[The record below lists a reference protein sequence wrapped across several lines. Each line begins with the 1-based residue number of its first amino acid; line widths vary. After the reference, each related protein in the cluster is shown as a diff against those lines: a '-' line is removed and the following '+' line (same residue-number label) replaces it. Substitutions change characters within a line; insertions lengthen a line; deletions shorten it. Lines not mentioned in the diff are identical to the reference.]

1 MGKWTRRA
9 LLATGGLA
17 GGALLV
23 GVGVVAF
30 APNRL
35 ALRPDAA
42 GGQLATWV
50 RLTPSGEVV
59 AIVPHA
65 DLGQGTHTALAMM
78 LAEELDADWA
88 RVRVEEAPATDDY
101 ANGHVLRGFLGGA
114 LQLPRMLDRGAD
126 WSAFKLT
133 QLLDFQITGGSVS
146 VRGTGWYGLRVAG
159 AAARDMLLRA
169 AAASWSVPVAELATR
184 DSRITHAGSGRSAGY
199 AEFIEAATQLEPP
212 QRPALKAPADYRIV
226 GTPRHRFD
234 VPAKVDG
241 TAVYAADVRLPGM
254 LHAALLAAPVFGG
267 RLESVDPAPALAR
280 AGVRRVVE
288 LEQAV
293 AVVAET
299 TWQAQTALAALAPR
313 FGTAGHESFTSAA
326 WAAQQ
331 QQALRSAKGDEDYV
345 SGDVDAAMAG
355 AARRVEAEY
364 SVPYLYHA
372 TMEPMSATVRI
383 ADGRAEI
390 WTGVQDPLQTRRRVA
405 KVSGIDP
412 ERITV
417 HNHPSGGGF
426 GRRMPLEGDYVEQ
439 ATRIAMAAAPAPVK
453 LLWSREQ
460 DLRHCFYRPAVSAR
474 FEGAVSADG
483 APLAWR
489 GRFTGRSE
497 GPAARPLYRIPNQDI
512 RGVPMQSHVP
522 EGPWRSVAF
531 SQHGFFV
538 EAFVDELAHAAGADP
553 LEFRLAH
560 LGDRARHRAVL
571 ERLAALSSWRTTPRS
586 GVEADTGLRRGR
598 GVALVESFGSIVAE
612 TCDVT
617 VAADG
622 TVRVER
628 VAAVVDCGIVV
639 NPDTARAQIEGGVLF
654 GLSAALGEQITLE
667 GGQVVQQN
675 FHDYPLLRIGEA
687 PAVDVEFVAST
698 AAPGG
703 LGEPGTPPIAA
714 ALVNAVFAAT
724 GVRVRV
730 LPLATAAAR
739 LSVQPPAAV

>member
-17 GGALLV
+17 GGTLLV
-23 GVGVVAF
+23 GVGIVAF
-30 APNRL
+30 APDRL
-35 ALRPDAA
+35 SLRPDAA
-42 GGQLATWV
+42 GGQLASWV
-50 RLTPSGEVV
+50 RITPTGEVV

-78 LAEELDADWA
+78 LAEELDADWS

-101 ANGHVLRGFLGGA
+101 ANGHVLRGFLGAA

-133 QLLDFQITGGSVS
+133 QLLDVQITGGSVS

-169 AAASWSVPVAELATR
+169 AAARWSVPADELTTV
-184 DSRITHAGSGRSAGY
+184 DSSVTHAASGRSAGY
-199 AEFIEAATQLEPP
+199 GELIEAAGQLEPP
-212 QRPALKAPADYRIV
+212 QRPAFKSPADYRIV
-226 GTPRHRFD
+226 GTPRNRFD

-241 TAVYAADVRLPGM
+241 TAVYAVDVRLPGM
-254 LHAALLAAPVFGG
+254 LHAALIAAPVFGG
-267 RLESVDPAPALAR
+267 VLESVDAAPALAL

-293 AVVAET
+293 AVVADT
-299 TWQAQTALAALAPR
+299 RWQAEKALAALSPR
-313 FGTAGHESFTSAA
+313 FSTAGHESFTSAA
-326 WAAQQ
+326 WFDQQ
-331 QQALRSAKGDEDYV
+331 QQALRTERGDKDHTV
-345 SGDVDAAMAG
+345 GDVEAAWPGAG
-355 AARRVEAEY
+355 RRIEAEY
-364 SVPYLYHA
+364 RVPYLYHA
-372 TMEPMSATVRI
+372 TMEPMCATVRI

-405 KVSGIDP
+405 KVSGIDA

-426 GRRMPLEGDYVEQ
+426 GRRMPHEGDYVEQ
-439 ATRIAMAAAPAPVK
+439 ATRIAMAMAPAPVK
-453 LLWSREQ
+453 LMWSREQ
-460 DLRHCFYRPAVSAR
+460 DLRHGYYRPAVIAR
-474 FEGAVSADG
+474 FEGAVSEAG
-483 APLAWR
+483 APLAWL

-497 GPAARPLYRIPNQDI
+497 GPAARPLYAIPNQDI
-512 RGVPMQSHVP
+512 RSVSMQSHVP

-538 EAFVDELAHAAGADP
+538 EAFFDELAHTADADP

-560 LGDRARHRAVL
+560 LGERPRHRAVL
-571 ERLAALSSWRTTPRS
+571 ERVATLSGWRTTPP
-586 GVEADTGLRRGR
+586 TGSRRGR

-612 TCDVT
+612 VCDVV

-622 TVRVER
+622 AVRAER
-628 VAAVVDCGIVV
+628 VVAVVDCGLVI
-639 NPDTARAQIEGGVLF
+639 NPDTARAQIEGGILF
-654 GLSAALGEQITLE
+654 GLSAALAEEITLE
-667 GGQVVQQN
+667 SGAIVQQN
-675 FHDYPLLRIGEA
+675 FNDYPLLRLSDS
-687 PAVDVEFVAST
+687 PAVEVEFMTST

-703 LGEPGTPPIAA
+703 LGEPGTPPISA

-724 GVRVRV
+724 GVRVRA
-730 LPLATAAAR
+730 LPLTAAAVA
-739 LSVQPPAAV
+739 LGAQSTAAA

>member
-9 LLATGGLA
+9 VIATGGLV
-17 GGALLV
+17 GGTLLV
-23 GVGVVAF
+23 GVGVVAL

-35 ALRPDAA
+35 ALRPDAQ

-50 RLTPSGEVV
+50 RVTPTGDVV

-78 LAEELDADWA
+78 LAEELDADWS

-101 ANGHVLRGFLGGA
+101 ANGHVLRGFFGGA

-146 VRGTGWYGLRVAG
+146 VRGTGWYGMRIAG

-169 AAASWSVPVAELATR
+169 AAARWSVPVAELSTA
-184 DSRITHAGSGRSAGY
+184 DSRVSHTASGRSAGY
-199 AEFIEAATQLEPP
+199 EELIEAAIQLEPP

-226 GTPRHRFD
+226 GTPRHRLD

-241 TAVYAADVRLPGM
+241 TAVYAVDVRLPGM
-254 LHAALLAAPVFGG
+254 LHAALMAAPVFGG
-267 RLESVDPAPALAR
+267 RLESVDSATAMAR
-280 AGVRRVVE
+280 AGVKRVVE

-299 TWQAQTALAALAPR
+299 HWQAQTALAALSPR

-326 WAAQQ
+326 WSDQQ
-331 QQALRSAKGDEDYV
+331 QQTLRTERGDNDHSV
-345 SGDVDAAMAG
+345 GDVDAALVEG
-355 AARRVEAEY
+355 SRRIEADY
-364 SVPYLYHA
+364 RVPYLYHA
-372 TMEPMSATVRI
+372 TMEPMCATVRI

-405 KVSGIDP
+405 KVSGIDA
-412 ERITV
+412 ERVTV

-439 ATRIAMAAAPAPVK
+439 ATCIAMAMAPAPVK
-453 LLWSREQ
+453 LMWSREQ
-460 DLRHCFYRPAVSAR
+460 DVRHGFYRPAVSAR
-474 FEGAVSADG
+474 FEGAVSAAG

-497 GPAARPLYRIPNQDI
+497 GAAARPLYGIPNQDI
-512 RGVPMQSHVP
+512 RSVPMQSHVP

-538 EAFVDELAHAAGADP
+538 EAFFDELAEAAGVDP
-553 LEFRLAH
+553 FEFRVAN
-560 LGDRARHRAVL
+560 LGDRPRPRAVL
-571 ERLAALSSWRTTPRS
+571 ERLKTISGWSTTPRS
-586 GVEADTGLRRGR
+586 SMDAATGLRRGR
-598 GVALVESFGSIVAE
+598 GVALIESFGSIVGE
-612 TCDVT
+612 VCDVA

-622 TVRVER
+622 SVRAER
-628 VAAVVDCGIVV
+628 VVAVVDCGIVI
-639 NPDTARAQIEGGVLF
+639 NPDTAKAQIEGGILF
-654 GLSAALGEQITLE
+654 GLSAALAEEITLKS
-667 GGQVVQQN
+667 GAVVQQN
-675 FHDYPLLRIGEA
+675 FHDYPLLRLSEA
-687 PAVDVEFVAST
+687 PAVEVEFITST
-698 AAPGG
+698 APPGG

-724 GVRVRV
+724 GMRVRA
-730 LPLATAAAR
+730 LPLAASAAT
-739 LSVQPPAAV
+739 LSAKSS

>member
-9 LLATGGLA
+9 LLATGGVA

-50 RLTPSGEVV
+50 RITPSGDVV

-78 LAEELDADWA
+78 LAEELDADWS

-169 AAASWSVPVAELATR
+169 AAASWSVPVVELTTR
-184 DSRITHAGSGRSAGY
+184 DSRVSHAASGRSAGY
-199 AEFIEAATQLEPP
+199 AEFIEAATRLEPP
-212 QRPALKAPADYRIV
+212 QHPALKAPADYRIV

-241 TAVYAADVRLPGM
+241 TAIYAADMRLPGM
-254 LHAALLAAPVFGG
+254 LHAALIAAPVFGG

-293 AVVAET
+293 AVVADT
-299 TWQAQTALAALAPR
+299 TWQAQAALAALSPQ
-313 FGTAGHESFTSAA
+313 FSTAGHESFTSVA
-326 WAAQQ
+326 WFDQQ
-331 QQALRSAKGDEDYV
+331 QQALRNERGEGDRAV
-345 SGDVDAAMAG
+345 GDIEAAFAV
-355 AARRVEAEY
+355 AARRIEAEY
-364 SVPYLYHA
+364 RVPYLYHA
-372 TMEPMSATVRI
+372 TMEPMCATVRI

-405 KVSGIDP
+405 KVSGIDA
-412 ERITV
+412 ERVLV

-439 ATRIAMAAAPAPVK
+439 ATRIAMAVAPAPVK

-460 DLRHCFYRPAVSAR
+460 DLRHCYYRPAVSAR
-474 FEGAVSADG
+474 FEGALSATG
-483 APLAWR
+483 EPLAWL
-489 GRFTGRSE
+489 GRYTGRSE
-497 GPAARPLYRIPNQDI
+497 GPAAWPLYAIPNQDI

-538 EAFVDELAHAAGADP
+538 EAFFDELAHAAGADP

-560 LGDRARHRAVL
+560 LRERPRHRAVL
-571 ERLAALSSWRTTPRS
+571 ERLATLSGWRSTPRS
-586 GVEADTGLRRGR
+586 RVDATTGLRRGR
-598 GVALVESFGSIVAE
+598 GVALVESFGSIVGE
-612 TCDVT
+612 VCDVV
-617 VAADG
+617 VAPDG
-622 TVRVER
+622 SVRAER
-628 VAAVVDCGIVV
+628 VAAVVDCGIVI
-639 NPDTARAQIEGGVLF
+639 NPDTARAQVEGGVLF
-654 GLSAALGEQITLE
+654 GLSAALAEQVTLE
-667 GGQVVQQN
+667 SGRVVQGN
-675 FHDYPLLRIGEA
+675 FHDYPLLRISEA
-687 PAVDVEFVAST
+687 PAVDVEFIAST
-698 AAPGG
+698 APPGG

-724 GVRVRV
+724 GVRVRA
-730 LPLATAAAR
+730 LPLTAAAAA
-739 LSVQPPAAV
+739 LSLQPPAAV

>member
-50 RLTPSGEVV
+50 RITPTGDVV

-78 LAEELDADWA
+78 LAEELDADWS

-184 DSRITHAGSGRSAGY
+184 DSRVLHAASGRSAGY
-199 AEFIEAATQLEPP
+199 AEFIEAAKKLEPP
-212 QRPALKAPADYRIV
+212 LRPALKAPADYRIV

-241 TAVYAADVRLPGM
+241 TAVYAADVGLPGM
-254 LHAALLAAPVFGG
+254 LHAALVAAPVFGG
-267 RLESVDPAPALAR
+267 RLESVDAAPALAR

-293 AVVAET
+293 AVVADT
-299 TWQAQTALAALAPR
+299 TWRAQAALAALSPR
-313 FGTAGHESFTSAA
+313 FSTAGHESFTSAA
-326 WAAQQ
+326 WFDQQ
-331 QQALRSAKGDEDYV
+331 QQALRNERGDEDRKL
-345 SGDVDAAMAG
+345 GDVDAAF
-355 AARRVEAEY
+355 AAAPRRIEAEY
-364 SVPYLYHA
+364 RVPYLYHA
-372 TMEPMSATVRI
+372 TMEPMCATVRI

-405 KVSGIDP
+405 KVSGLDA
-412 ERITV
+412 ERVTV

-439 ATRIAMAAAPAPVK
+439 ATRIAMAVAPAPVK

-460 DLRHCFYRPAVSAR
+460 DLRHCYYRPAVSAR
-474 FEGAVSADG
+474 FEGAVG
-483 APLAWR
+483 ATGEPLAWL

-497 GPAARPLYRIPNQDI
+497 GPAAWPLYAIPNQDI

-538 EAFVDELAHAAGADP
+538 EAFFDELAHAAGADP
-553 LEFRLAH
+553 LDFRLAH
-560 LGDRARHRAVL
+560 LGDRPRHRAVL
-571 ERLAALSSWRTTPRS
+571 ERLATLSGWRTTPRS
-586 GVEADTGLRRGR
+586 SVDTTTGLRRGR
-598 GVALVESFGSIVAE
+598 GVALVESFGSIVGE
-612 TCDVT
+612 VCDV
-617 VAADG
+617 VVGADG
-622 TVRVER
+622 SVRAER
-628 VAAVVDCGIVV
+628 VVAVVDCGVV
-639 NPDTARAQIEGGVLF
+639 INPDTARAQVEGGVLF
-654 GLSAALGEQITLE
+654 GLSAALAEQITLE
-667 GGQVVQQN
+667 SGQVVQQN
-675 FHDYPLLRIGEA
+675 FHDYPLLRFSEA
-687 PAVDVEFVAST
+687 PAVDVEFIAST
-698 AAPGG
+698 APPGG

-724 GVRVRV
+724 GVRIRA
-730 LPLATAAAR
+730 LPLAAAAAV
-739 LSVQPPAAV
+739 LSAQPPAAV

>member
-9 LLATGGLA
+9 LLATGGVA

-50 RLTPSGEVV
+50 RITPTGDVV

-78 LAEELDADWA
+78 LAEELDADWS

-114 LQLPRMLDRGAD
+114 LQLPRMLERGAD

-169 AAASWSVPVAELATR
+169 AAASWSVPVVELTTR
-184 DSRITHAGSGRSAGY
+184 DSRVSHAASGRSAGY
-199 AEFIEAATQLEPP
+199 AEFIEAATRLEPP
-212 QRPALKAPADYRIV
+212 QHPALKAPADYRIV

-241 TAVYAADVRLPGM
+241 TAIYAADVRLPGM
-254 LHAALLAAPVFGG
+254 LHAALIAAPVFGG

-293 AVVAET
+293 AVVADT
-299 TWQAQTALAALAPR
+299 TWQAQAALAALSPQ
-313 FGTAGHESFTSAA
+313 FSTAGHESFTSVA
-326 WAAQQ
+326 WFDQQ
-331 QQALRSAKGDEDYV
+331 QQALRNERGEGDRAV
-345 SGDVDAAMAG
+345 GDIEAAFAV
-355 AARRVEAEY
+355 AARRIEAEY
-364 SVPYLYHA
+364 RVPYLYHA
-372 TMEPMSATVRI
+372 TMEPMCATVRI

-405 KVSGIDP
+405 KVSGIDA
-412 ERITV
+412 ERVLV

-439 ATRIAMAAAPAPVK
+439 ATRIAMAVAPAPVK

-460 DLRHCFYRPAVSAR
+460 DLRHCYYRPAVSAR
-474 FEGAVSADG
+474 FEGAVSAAG
-483 APLAWR
+483 EPLAWL
-489 GRFTGRSE
+489 GRYTGRSE
-497 GPAARPLYRIPNQDI
+497 GPAAWPLYAIPNQDI

-538 EAFVDELAHAAGADP
+538 EAFFDELAHAAGADP

-560 LGDRARHRAVL
+560 LRERPRHRAVL
-571 ERLAALSSWRTTPRS
+571 ERLATLSGWRSTPRS
-586 GVEADTGLRRGR
+586 RVDATTGLRRGR
-598 GVALVESFGSIVAE
+598 GVALVESFGSIVGE
-612 TCDVT
+612 VCDVV
-617 VAADG
+617 VAPDG
-622 TVRVER
+622 SVRAER
-628 VAAVVDCGIVV
+628 VAAVVDCGIVI
-639 NPDTARAQIEGGVLF
+639 NPDTARAQVEGGVLF
-654 GLSAALGEQITLE
+654 GLSAALAEQVTLE
-667 GGQVVQQN
+667 SGRVVQGN
-675 FHDYPLLRIGEA
+675 FHDYPLLRISEA
-687 PAVDVEFVAST
+687 PAVDVEFIAST
-698 AAPGG
+698 APPGG

-724 GVRVRV
+724 GVRVRA
-730 LPLATAAAR
+730 LPLTAAAAA
-739 LSVQPPAAV
+739 LSLQPPAAV

>member
-9 LLATGGLA
+9 LLATGGVA

-50 RLTPSGEVV
+50 RITPTGDVV

-78 LAEELDADWA
+78 LAEELDADWS

-101 ANGHVLRGFLGGA
+101 ANGHVLRGFLGRA

-169 AAASWSVPVAELATR
+169 AAASWSVPVVELTTR
-184 DSRITHAGSGRSAGY
+184 DSRVSHAASGRSAGY
-199 AEFIEAATQLEPP
+199 AEFIEAATRLEPP
-212 QRPALKAPADYRIV
+212 QHPALKAPADYRIV

-241 TAVYAADVRLPGM
+241 TAIYAADVRLPGM
-254 LHAALLAAPVFGG
+254 LHAALIAAPVFGG

-293 AVVAET
+293 AVVADT
-299 TWQAQTALAALAPR
+299 TWQAQAALAALSPQ
-313 FGTAGHESFTSAA
+313 FSTAGHESFTSVA
-326 WAAQQ
+326 WFDQQ
-331 QQALRSAKGDEDYV
+331 QQALRNERGEGDRAV
-345 SGDVDAAMAG
+345 GDIEAAFAV
-355 AARRVEAEY
+355 AARRIEAEY
-364 SVPYLYHA
+364 RVPYLYHA
-372 TMEPMSATVRI
+372 TMEPMCATVRI

-405 KVSGIDP
+405 KVSGIDA
-412 ERITV
+412 ERVLV

-439 ATRIAMAAAPAPVK
+439 ATRIAMAVAPAPVK

-460 DLRHCFYRPAVSAR
+460 DLRHCYYRPAVSAR
-474 FEGAVSADG
+474 FEGALSATG
-483 APLAWR
+483 EPLAWL
-489 GRFTGRSE
+489 GRYTGRSE
-497 GPAARPLYRIPNQDI
+497 GPAAWPLYAIPNQDI

-538 EAFVDELAHAAGADP
+538 EAFFDELAHAAGADP

-560 LGDRARHRAVL
+560 LRERPRHRAVL
-571 ERLAALSSWRTTPRS
+571 ERLATLSGWRSTPRS
-586 GVEADTGLRRGR
+586 RVDATTGLRRGR
-598 GVALVESFGSIVAE
+598 GVALVESFGSIVGE
-612 TCDVT
+612 VCDVV
-617 VAADG
+617 VAPDG
-622 TVRVER
+622 SVRAER
-628 VAAVVDCGIVV
+628 VAAVVDCGIVI
-639 NPDTARAQIEGGVLF
+639 NPDTARAQVEGGVLF
-654 GLSAALGEQITLE
+654 GLSAALAEQVTLE
-667 GGQVVQQN
+667 SGRVVQGN
-675 FHDYPLLRIGEA
+675 FHDYPLLRISEA
-687 PAVDVEFVAST
+687 PAVDVEFIAST
-698 AAPGG
+698 APPGG

-724 GVRVRV
+724 GVRVRA
-730 LPLATAAAR
+730 LPLTAAAAA
-739 LSVQPPAAV
+739 LSLQPPAAV

>member
-50 RLTPSGEVV
+50 RITPTGDVV

-78 LAEELDADWA
+78 LAEELDADWS

-146 VRGTGWYGLRVAG
+146 VRGTGWYGLRIAG

-169 AAASWSVPVAELATR
+169 AAARWSVPVTELTTA
-184 DSRITHAGSGRSAGY
+184 DSRVIHAAGGRSAGFG
-199 AEFIEAATQLEPP
+199 EFIEAASQLEPP
-212 QRPALKAPADYRIV
+212 QRPTLKAPADYRIV
-226 GTPRHRFD
+226 GTPRNRFD

-254 LHAALLAAPVFGG
+254 LHAALMAAPVFGG
-267 RLESVDPAPALAR
+267 VLESVDAAPALAR

-299 TWQAQTALAALAPR
+299 RWQAEKALAALSPR
-313 FGTAGHESFTSAA
+313 FSTAGHESFASAI
-326 WAAQQ
+326 WFDQQ
-331 QQALRSAKGDEDYV
+331 QQALRTERGDEDHAV
-345 SGDVDAAMAG
+345 GDVEAALPG
-355 AARRVEAEY
+355 AARRIEAEY
-364 SVPYLYHA
+364 RVPYLYHA
-372 TMEPMSATVRI
+372 TMEPMCATVRI
-383 ADGRAEI
+383 ADGSAEI

-405 KVSGIDP
+405 KVSGIDA
-412 ERITV
+412 ERVTV

-426 GRRMPLEGDYVEQ
+426 GRRMPHEGDYVEQ
-439 ATRIAMAAAPAPVK
+439 ATRIAMAMAPAPVK
-453 LLWSREQ
+453 LMWSREQ
-460 DLRHCFYRPAVSAR
+460 DLRHCYYRPAVSAR
-474 FEGAVSADG
+474 FEGAVSEAG
-483 APLAWR
+483 APLAWL

-497 GPAARPLYRIPNQDI
+497 GPAARPLYAIPNQDI
-512 RGVPMQSHVP
+512 RSVPMRSHVP

-538 EAFVDELAHAAGADP
+538 EAFFDELAHAAGADP

-560 LGDRARHRAVL
+560 LGERPQHRAVL
-571 ERLAALSSWRTTPRS
+571 ERLATLSGWRTTPRS
-586 GVEADTGLRRGR
+586 SVDAATGLRRGR

-612 TCDVT
+612 VCDVV

-622 TVRVER
+622 SVRTER
-628 VAAVVDCGIVV
+628 VVAVVDCGLVI
-639 NPDTARAQIEGGVLF
+639 NPDTARAQVEGGILF
-654 GLSAALGEQITLE
+654 GLSAALAEEITLE
-667 GGQVVQQN
+667 SGAVMQQN
-675 FHDYPLLRIGEA
+675 FNDYPLLRLSES
-687 PAVDVEFVAST
+687 PAVEVEFIVST

-724 GVRVRV
+724 GVRVRA
-730 LPLATAAAR
+730 LPLAASAAALSAQPTAAA
-739 LSVQPPAAV
+739 

>member
-17 GGALLV
+17 GGTLLV

-42 GGQLATWV
+42 SGQLATWV
-50 RLTPSGEVV
+50 RITPSGDVV

-78 LAEELDADWA
+78 LAEELDADWS
-88 RVRVEEAPATDDY
+88 RVKVEEAPATDDY
-101 ANGHVLRGFLGGA
+101 ANAHVLRGFLGGA
-114 LQLPRMLDRGAD
+114 LQLPRVLDRGAD

-159 AAARDMLLRA
+159 AAARDLLLRA
-169 AAASWSVPVAELATR
+169 AASRWSVPVAELTIA
-184 DSRITHAGSGRSAGY
+184 DSRVMHAGSSRSAGY
-199 AEFIEAATQLEPP
+199 DEFIEAATQLEPT
-212 QRPALKAPADYRIV
+212 QRPALKDPADYRIV
-226 GTPRHRFD
+226 GTPRKRLD

-241 TAVYAADVRLPGM
+241 TAVYAVDVRLPGM
-254 LHAALLAAPVFGG
+254 LHAALIAAPVFGG
-267 RLESVDPAPALAR
+267 RLESVDPGPALGR

-288 LEQAV
+288 LEQAI
-293 AVVAET
+293 AVVADT
-299 TWQAQTALAALAPR
+299 NWQAQTALAMLSPR

-326 WAAQQ
+326 WFDEQQ
-331 QQALRSAKGDEDYV
+331 RALRTERGDKDHV
-345 SGDVDAAMAG
+345 VGDVEAAFPNSAQ
-355 AARRVEAEY
+355 RIEAEY
-364 SVPYLYHA
+364 RVPYLYHA
-372 TMEPMSATVRI
+372 TMEPMCATVRI

-390 WTGVQDPLQTRRRVA
+390 WTGVQDPLRTRRLVA
-405 KVSGIDP
+405 KVSGVDA
-412 ERITV
+412 ERVTV

-439 ATRIAMAAAPAPVK
+439 ATRIAMAMAPAPVK
-453 LLWSREQ
+453 LMWSREQ
-460 DLRHCFYRPAVSAR
+460 DLRHGYYRPAVSAR
-474 FEGAVSADG
+474 FEGSVSAAG
-483 APLAWR
+483 APLAWL

-497 GPAARPLYRIPNQDI
+497 GPAARPLYAIASQDI

-538 EAFVDELAHAAGADP
+538 EAFFDELAHAAGADP

-560 LGDRARHRAVL
+560 LGERPRHRAVL
-571 ERLAALSSWRTTPRS
+571 ERLATLSGWRTTPRS
-586 GVEADTGLRRGR
+586 NADAATGLRRGR
-598 GVALVESFGSIVAE
+598 GVALVESFGSIVGE
-612 TCDVT
+612 VCDVL

-622 TVRVER
+622 SVRAER
-628 VAAVVDCGIVV
+628 VVAVVDCGIVV
-639 NPDTARAQIEGGVLF
+639 NPDTAKAQVEGGILF
-654 GLSAALGEQITLE
+654 GLSAALTEQITLQA
-667 GGQVVQQN
+667 GAVAQQN
-675 FHDYPLLRIGEA
+675 FHDYPLLRLGEA
-687 PAVDVEFVAST
+687 PAVEVEFIAST

-724 GVRVRV
+724 GVRVRA
-730 LPLATAAAR
+730 LPLAAAAAT
-739 LSVQPPAAV
+739 LSA

>member
-1 MGKWTRRA
+1 
-9 LLATGGLA
+9 
-17 GGALLV
+17 
-23 GVGVVAF
+23 
-30 APNRL
+30 
-35 ALRPDAA
+35 
-42 GGQLATWV
+42 
-50 RLTPSGEVV
+50 
-59 AIVPHA
+59 
-65 DLGQGTHTALAMM
+65 M

-184 DSRITHAGSGRSAGY
+184 DSRVLHAASGRSAGY
-199 AEFIEAATQLEPP
+199 AEFIAAATQLEPP

-241 TAVYAADVRLPGM
+241 TAVYAVDVRLPGM
-254 LHAALLAAPVFGG
+254 LHAALVAAPVFGG
-267 RLESVDPAPALAR
+267 RLESVDPAPALTL

-293 AVVAET
+293 AVVADT
-299 TWQAQTALAALAPR
+299 TWQAQAALAALSPR
-313 FGTAGHESFTSAA
+313 FSTAGHESFTSAA
-326 WAAQQ
+326 WFDQQ
-331 QQALRSAKGDEDYV
+331 QQALRNERGDEDRAL
-345 SGDVDAAMAG
+345 GDVDAAFAT
-355 AARRVEAEY
+355 AARRIEAEY
-364 SVPYLYHA
+364 RVPYLYHA
-372 TMEPMSATVRI
+372 TMEPMCATVRI

-405 KVSGIDP
+405 KVTGIDV
-412 ERITV
+412 ERVTV

-439 ATRIAMAAAPAPVK
+439 AARIAMVVAPAPVK

-460 DLRHCFYRPAVSAR
+460 DLRHCYYRPAVSAR
-474 FEGAVSADG
+474 FEGAVG
-483 APLAWR
+483 AAGEPLAWL

-497 GPAARPLYRIPNQDI
+497 GPAAWPLYAIANQDI
-512 RGVPMQSHVP
+512 RGVAMQSHVP

-538 EAFVDELAHAAGADP
+538 EAFFDELAHAAGADP

-560 LGDRARHRAVL
+560 LGDRPRHRAVL
-571 ERLAALSSWRTTPRS
+571 ERLATLSGWRTTPRS
-586 GVEADTGLRRGR
+586 AVDADTGLRRGR
-598 GVALVESFGSIVAE
+598 GVALVESFGSIVGE
-612 TCDVT
+612 VCDVV

-622 TVRVER
+622 SVRAER
-628 VAAVVDCGIVV
+628 VAAVVDCGIVI
-639 NPDTARAQIEGGVLF
+639 NPDTARAQIEGGALF
-654 GLSAALGEQITLE
+654 GLSAALAEQITLE
-667 GGQVVQQN
+667 SGQVVQGN
-675 FHDYPLLRIGEA
+675 FHDYPLLRISEA
-687 PAVDVEFVAST
+687 TAVDVEFIAST
-698 AAPGG
+698 APPGG

-724 GVRVRV
+724 GVRIRA
-730 LPLATAAAR
+730 LPLAAAAPT
-739 LSVQPPAAV
+739 LSLQPPAAS